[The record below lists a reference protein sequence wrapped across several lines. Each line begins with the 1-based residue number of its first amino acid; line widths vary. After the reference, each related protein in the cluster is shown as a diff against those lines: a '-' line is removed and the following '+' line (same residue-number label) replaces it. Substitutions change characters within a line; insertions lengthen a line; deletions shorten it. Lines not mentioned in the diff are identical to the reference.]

1 MFWCILITNII
12 LGIDGGCFESIQS
25 LLEKNLLP
33 NFKKLLDEGFSSKLK
48 VTLPPVTIPSWPC
61 LFSGL
66 TPEELG
72 YYFFD
77 HPKKGLFNSYEWQNK
92 SIFSLI
98 KLRNFVLNVPGT
110 YPAWKING
118 EMIAGMM
125 SPKISCFPSEL
136 KLSLSKDW
144 IIDGETLGEIFRAFN
159 IKKRLFLEKLADDF
173 DLMTYVIRMPDTL
186 SHHTHLAPEIINN
199 YISLSYKKIDV
210 FLGEILN
217 HDNFENI
224 LIISD
229 HGLKFYGYEF
239 NLRRWLEKK
248 CLLFINKSKGRKLY
262 SIIAKLYDLVR
273 PFIKIDYKKYHF
285 VKKSL
290 LKNVIDDSISIQ
302 EKEEGTRVI
311 NFLSNIGGLYLEDQ
325 DKNKKDIIKNSLE
338 KDKRV
343 REVISC
349 NINGFPDLFIK
360 LNDKYI
366 FNHESSFFVIRGR
379 NTINHSEYGF
389 FIAYGKDIR
398 KGYEDNVNYIDISP
412 TILKLCKIKTNSNL
426 QGKPIDI
433 FK

>member
-1 MFWCILITNII
+1 M
-12 LGIDGGCFESIQS
+12 DGGCFESIQS
-25 LLEKNLLP
+25 LLDKNLLP
-33 NFKKLLDEGFSSKLK
+33 NFKRLLENGFSSKLK

-66 TPEELG
+66 TPEQLG

-77 HPKKGLFNSYEWQNK
+77 HPKKGLFSSHEWQNK

-98 KLRNFVLNVPGT
+98 KSKSFVLNVPGT

-125 SPKISCFPSEL
+125 SPKISCFPLEL

-144 IIDGETLGEIFRAFN
+144 IIDGETLVEIFRAYN
-159 IKKRLFLEKLADDF
+159 IKKRLFIKKLEEDF
-173 DLMTYVIRMPDTL
+173 NLMTYVIRMPDTL
-186 SHHTHLAPEIINN
+186 SHHTHFAPEVINN

-217 HDNFENI
+217 HPNFENI
-224 LIISD
+224 LIFSD
-229 HGLKFYGYEF
+229 HGLKLYRHEF

-248 CLLFINKSKGRKLY
+248 GFLFINKSKGRKLY
-262 SIIAKLYDLVR
+262 SVIAKIYDAVR
-273 PFIKIDYKKYHF
+273 PFIKIDYRKYHF
-285 VKKSL
+285 IKNLL

-302 EKEEGTRVI
+302 DKEQGSRVI
-311 NFLSNIGGLYLEDQ
+311 NFLSNIGGLYLEGK
-325 DKNKKDIIKNSLE
+325 DKNKKSLIKNSLE
-338 KDKRV
+338 RDKRV
-343 REVISC
+343 RDVISC
-349 NINGFPDLFIK
+349 NIEGFPDLFIK
-360 LNDKYI
+360 LEDKYI

-379 NTINHSEYGF
+379 NTINHSQYGF
-389 FIAYGKDIR
+389 FIAYGKDI
-398 KGYEDNVNYIDISP
+398 KKAYEATVNYIDISP
-412 TILKLCKIKTNSNL
+412 TILKLLKIKSKDYL